1 MPEIIKNL
9 SKLCVHTQTNRPWNL
24 DQCVRYYSE
33 AGIHA
38 ISIWRHLLDGASL
51 SAARSLLIEHEMDV
65 VSLVR
70 GGFLASTEKLAR
82 EAAIDDN
89 LTAIDQAAA
98 IGAPLLVLVCGSDP
112 GQSLELSREQIREG
126 IMKIIPYAKNAG
138 IKLAIEP
145 LHPMYAADRSAITT
159 MAQANETVE
168 QINDESLGVAV
179 DVFHLWWDPD
189 LESEIKRCG
198 RDGNLFAFHVCD
210 WNVPLQDMLN
220 DRGLMGDG
228 CIDVKQI
235 RGWVEE
241 AGFRGYREV
250 EVFSNK
256 YWAMD
261 QIEYLERIK
270 YAYLNHT

>member
-1 MPEIIKNL
+1 MPEIINDL

-24 DQCVRYYSE
+24 DQCITNYSE

-38 ISIWRHLLDGASL
+38 ISIWRHLLEGSSL
-51 SAARSLLIEHEMDV
+51 SHVKSQLSAHNMEV

-70 GGFLASTEKLAR
+70 GGFFASPEKLTR
-82 EAAIDDN
+82 ELAIEDN
-89 LTAIDQAAA
+89 LKAIDQAAA

-112 GQSLELSREQIREG
+112 DQSLEVSRDQIKDG
-126 IMKIIPYAKNAG
+126 ILKIIPYAKNAG

-145 LHPMYAADRSAITT
+145 LHPMYAADRSAIIS
-159 MAQANETVE
+159 MGQANVLVE
-168 QINDESLGVAV
+168 QINDQSLGVAV
-179 DVFHLWWDPD
+179 DLFHLWWDPD

-198 RDGNLFAFHVCD
+198 GEGNLFAFHVCD

-241 AGFRGYREV
+241 AGFKGYREV
-250 EVFSNK
+250 EVFSDK

-270 YAYLNHT
+270 YAYLNYT